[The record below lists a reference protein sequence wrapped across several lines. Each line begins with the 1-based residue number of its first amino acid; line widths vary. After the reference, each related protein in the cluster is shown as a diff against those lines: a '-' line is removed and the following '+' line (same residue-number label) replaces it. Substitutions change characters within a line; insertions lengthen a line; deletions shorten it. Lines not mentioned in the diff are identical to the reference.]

1 MIDLKTS
8 DKNDRF
14 RKNFLGTLHLHNPP
28 DVPLK
33 QKYIKNGLKGKKHIK
48 T

>member
-8 DKNDRF
+8 DIHERY
-14 RKNFLGTLHLHNPP
+14 RKNFLGMLDLKQAP

-33 QKYIKNGLKGKKHIK
+33 QKYIKKGLKGRKHI
-48 T
+48 